1 MFTTLFIIA
10 ALIETAVIIGCLA
23 TERIGASF
31 FSVLA
36 FLVVLQF
43 GWTGYELDVLRLF
56 LSNIPLAIGIFAAYI
71 AAGGI
76 YSVVRW
82 YFRVR
87 RQVKEIRD
95 LKVKADKIQV
105 DKTLPGTSLNQSEE
119 WHIRRAEDE
128 KGRILSDIKQ
138 RTYRLRP
145 SDNKALLTGWIA
157 FWPFDSLI
165 FVFEEPVQRMF
176 RFLSNLYLHIT
187 KSALQEFG
195 LDTTDI
201 DP

>member
-23 TERIGASF
+23 TERIATSF

-56 LSNIPLAIGIFAAYI
+56 LSNIPMAIGLFAAYI

-95 LKVKADKIQV
+95 LKVRADKFQKEV
-105 DKTLPGTSLNQSEE
+105 SPTLSEE
-119 WHIRRAEDE
+119 VNRRFAQQENSLRGDIR
-128 KGRILSDIKQ
+128 Q
-138 RTYRLRP
+138 RTLRLQP

-195 LDTTDI
+195 LDTTDL

>member
-10 ALIETAVIIGCLA
+10 ALCETAVIIGCLA
-23 TERIGASF
+23 TERIGVSF

-43 GWTGYELDVLRLF
+43 GWTGYELDVLRLL
-56 LSNIPLAIGIFAAYI
+56 LSDVPLAIGLFAAYI

-76 YSVVRW
+76 YSVARW

-87 RQVKEIRD
+87 RQVKEILT
-95 LKVKADKIQV
+95 LKVKADKFM
-105 DKTLPGTSLNQSEE
+105 EE
-119 WHIRRAEDE
+119 PHNTEGIGWDTKRAEEQHRNLRDQI
-128 KGRILSDIKQ
+128 RH
-138 RTYRLRP
+138 RTIRLRP
-145 SDNKALLTGWIA
+145 SDNKALITGWIA

-195 LDTTDI
+195 LDTTDL